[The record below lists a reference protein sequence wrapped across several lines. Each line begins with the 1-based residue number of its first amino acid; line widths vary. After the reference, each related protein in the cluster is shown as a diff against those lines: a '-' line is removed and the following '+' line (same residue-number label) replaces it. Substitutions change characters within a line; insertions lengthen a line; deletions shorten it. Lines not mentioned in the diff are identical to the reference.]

1 MLKATVENTAAD
13 VRIYLFVYDN
23 LGTERARADSITYG
37 AGASAT
43 VAMAVAGTY
52 YVQVLAGD
60 QGPISA
66 APRAAVSPS
75 FTMPY
80 TLTVSQ

>member
-1 MLKATVENTAAD
+1 
-13 VRIYLFVYDN
+13 
-23 LGTERARADSITYG
+23 
-37 AGASAT
+37 
-43 VAMAVAGTY
+43 MAVAGTY

-60 QGPISA
+60 TGA
-66 APRAAVSPS
+66 HLGRARPAVSPS